1 MKRKPLIITLSLA
14 CTLTLCG
21 GVFTACGGDRKI
33 DVIES
38 DDGYEWKYNQAF
50 ADETDADMK
59 IDGKLNESRWTDK
72 NWLTHRE
79 QNVEMRYTT
88 SFSEKG
94 LYIAAEAKDAR
105 MQWNDTRAFMNN
117 SSFFFY
123 VISNEATEY
132 HAFDCLG
139 FYVDELHSACRQQ
152 TRFSAKANRT
162 EEGGTPTLTA
172 EFFASWEAL
181 NYEVN
186 EETGMPDEVRFIPAY
201 RYVVGVGSQENTFLK
216 PALAE
221 LGGNKVRN
229 AYAFDGDGYINVDV
243 EGADLGNG
251 NNGFAKSDGWDLSNV
266 KGGENGVG
274 KSIKSS
280 LYGDQAIFF
289 KGIES
294 SRYSYSVDIKYDR
307 KIVGTFPA
315 AGVLDMKS
323 ATDFNIMRFHGDDFT
338 NSGKKEFRYFLLDF
352 HSNRSDKQYGYYKAG
367 TGSDTVNVRV
377 IKDDT
382 RYYYIFNGVYEFSVD
397 LDWLGG
403 KTVPGFYTFDAE
415 VEFADW
421 EVTDY
426 EGAGKDEAFN
436 ALCAQYMD
444 TVKLSSDVSG
454 GTITADKLAVAAG
467 SGETVKLFVTPS
479 RGYML
484 TDFTVNG
491 TSEYDTVVAELQ
503 NGVYELTPQGT
514 TQIGATFSALPAAST
529 IRLTGTV
536 KSSSGRVHIGL
547 PYSVKSSE
555 QANENLLY
563 NYGAT
568 TSAGLFD
575 ITLLKAGTYTIGGRT
590 VVCDGKYTLGFE
602 GIFPRGEASSFTIDT
617 TDDKFGG
624 SYYNWGEVVV
634 NPLKVSQMTEN
645 ADGEIQTTHTTYQSV
660 VFSYYLEN
668 NTVTGSFQLD
678 MTVNASND
686 KWPCYGLTIEDE
698 NNNSVQFFAAGV
710 NVYRIM
716 SSYDGVNYKQVENK
730 PATYKDGV
738 SVQRLVYNE
747 NTDEF
752 KFYVNGVL
760 FDTVKRSDYLTGSTF
775 RYGPVGY
782 MSGADGSNS
791 AVTEDNPF
799 ATFTKP
805 VETKEFTLTLPNG
818 ATLKTSDGT
827 VIADGKVPI
836 LSTVTVTIPFTDGFN
851 YTVYVDGVPVETEMK
866 DGNAVATFEVSAHS
880 TVTYKR
886 AYSVGGSVAIGSSY
900 EALAASEKLEDAV
913 VMAAGENGE
922 VVAIAKANDAGAF
935 TLVLPE
941 GIFFVAAKGINLIS
955 DAVQIT
961 VEERGIDIDLQLE
974 LDKPAISEQLF
985 ETQLD
990 YDVKTGNYHMNGVHG
1005 QKAGGYL
1012 AGANA
1017 SGAYVA
1023 SVTMSDLGE
1032 DWPSGGFIVGTSS
1045 SKYVKFEIV
1054 KATESRKTYIL
1065 RIKDAVTN
1073 GEALWWFDDVEEF
1086 KQYNSLTEFDFKVVH
1101 SGEMY
1106 YVFLGNNLL
1115 VSVSEELTI
1124 GSTTIKAAV
1133 GKGDAKI
1140 GLYGEEVITFG
1151 DWNYSFDAAVI
1162 KALIGRTVTFADG
1175 MTATAGGK
1183 PITNGEVLLGDKV
1196 EVTID
1201 VPAGQHYNILVD
1213 GNAVETKNENGKA
1226 TATFTVTGN
1235 NEVTYAVA
1243 YRATGTV
1250 AGGDENTVITI
1261 ATENGQIVYTGTGA
1275 SFETTL
1281 SNGKYVV
1288 TAQGTDKVSGGV
1300 KFTVNGAAQDDLN
1313 VEMQLPKLLPQGIPN
1328 GWGVDTG
1335 AFTYDPATGKYFGE
1349 QGTFYTGKIANV
1361 SAQKGSAWAVSA
1373 TVNILS
1379 ESAWPSAGI
1388 LLMGGT
1394 PATQNVKFEILR
1406 NTDANVYWLR
1416 VRDLASGSDNKTTF
1430 QIIHNT
1436 DNNAWLRDNQAK
1448 LQGDVK
1454 LTLVSNRSEYYLF
1467 IGEEMVL
1474 AVTGDDASKVTRA
1487 LGEGNISV
1495 GFYCEHN
1502 VMFSDWSFASDYDE
1516 MYGYIGKTLT
1526 ATDFE
1531 VRVNGVAATD
1541 NKVLFGDSV
1550 TVSMSIS
1557 AGQSVSILVDGKAV
1571 ETNIADGKATA
1582 TFTVTGN
1589 HTVTYTLAYVVSG
1602 SVTGGDENTV
1612 ITITPEGGS
1621 TPVYTGKGTSF
1632 ETTLANGAYVVTAQ
1646 GSDKVSGG
1654 VKFTVENGGV
1664 SDIVVALDRLK
1675 LTETIKNEWAE
1686 IAYDAAS
1693 GTYRVYSDIS
1703 YNNGGY
1709 FGSVTAGETF
1719 VLKATIGEFTG
1730 QYPSAGFAVQTA
1742 GGCVRFA
1749 LRWRPEGDWQCYD
1762 SLSWN
1767 TAGVN
1772 TDRGRIETNP
1782 FVNGSAEIA
1791 LVYNHGT
1798 YYFFA
1803 GDTLLFSESGYDAA
1817 NGKVGLFCERNIT
1830 YTDWSYSAERD
1841 DASSFIGGKTVT
1853 ATGMKIAVNG
1863 TAVTN
1868 GAALLGDKV
1877 TVSVSVAAGQ
1887 NVSILVD
1894 GKAIETNIADGKA
1907 TATFTVTGNHTVTHD
1922 VSFSVSG
1929 TVTGGDENS
1938 TIIMVNEAGDRVF
1951 TGSGTSFSVNLPNG
1965 VYYASAK
1972 TDAKMSNGEKI
1983 TVENAAV
1990 SNIVLNIDQPK
2001 INHYAFINQ
2010 WGGWTH
2016 NMITENTYED
2026 GKGVYHIPNHDY
2038 WAGVFDGG
2046 TFAKTADYV
2055 VKADCNIVLDTP
2067 NGGTVAGLAL
2077 YSTNADDANNVKFE
2091 IVYDGGSYF
2100 LRVRGNNNGGFNKT
2114 YNSDNNDW
2122 VKNNQDVLK
2131 HNVTLAVV
2139 HKDNGYYVF
2148 INGTLVLSL
2157 TGQDATDI
2165 DNHIGTE
2172 NVQVGVYAEF
2182 EATYAEW
2189 SYSSDVS
2196 GYTLPN
2202 A

>member
-1 MKRKPLIITLSLA
+1 MKRKPLIIALSLA

-33 DVIES
+33 DIIES

-79 QNVEMRYTT
+79 KNVEMRYTT

-94 LYIAAEAKDAR
+94 LYIAAKAKDAR

-139 FYVDELHSACRQQ
+139 FYVDELNSACRQQ

-186 EETGMPDEVRFIPAY
+186 EDTGMPDEVRFIPAY

-229 AYAFDGDGYINVDV
+229 AYAFDGNGYINVDV
-243 EGADLGNG
+243 EGAELGNG

-266 KGGENGVG
+266 KGGESGEE
-274 KSIKSS
+274 KSVKST

-338 NSGKKEFRYFLLDF
+338 NSGGKEFRYFLLDF

-444 TVKLSSDVSG
+444 TVKLPSDVSG

-467 SGETVKLFVTPS
+467 SGETVQLSVTPS

-575 ITLLKAGTYTIGGRT
+575 ITLLKAGTYTIGGRE
-590 VVCDGKYTLGFE
+590 VVCNGKYTLGFE

-617 TDDKFGG
+617 TDDKFVG

-645 ADGEIQTTHTTYQSV
+645 ADGKIQTTHTAYQSV

-760 FDTVKRSDYLTGSTF
+760 FDTVKRSDYLTGRTF

-805 VETKEFTLTLPNG
+805 VETKEFTLTLPDG

-827 VIADGKVPI
+827 EITDGKVPI

-851 YTVYVDGVPVETEMK
+851 YTVYVDGVPLETEMK

-886 AYSVGGSVAIGSSY
+886 AYNIGGSVQIGNSY
-900 EALAASEKLEDAV
+900 DALAASEKLADAV

-922 VVAIAKANDAGAF
+922 VVATAKANNAGAF

-941 GIFFVAAKGINLIS
+941 GTFFVAAKGKNLVS
-955 DAVQIT
+955 EAVQIT
-961 VEERGIDIDLQLE
+961 VEEGENDIDLQLE

-1005 QKAGGYL
+1005 QRAGGYL

-1017 SGAYVA
+1017 SGAYVV
-1023 SVTMSDLGE
+1023 SVTMSGLGE

-1106 YVFLGNNLL
+1106 YVFLGNDLL

-1196 EVTID
+1196 DVTID

-1235 NEVTYAVA
+1235 NAVTYVVA
-1243 YRATGTV
+1243 YQTSGTV
-1250 AGGDENTVITI
+1250 TGGDENTVITI

-1275 SFETTL
+1275 SFETML
-1281 SNGKYVV
+1281 ANGNYVV
-1288 TAQGTDKVSGGV
+1288 TAQESDKVSGGV
-1300 KFTVNGAAQDDLN
+1300 KFTVNGAAKDDLN

-1335 AFTYDPATGKYFGE
+1335 ALTYDPATGKYFGV
-1349 QGTFYTGKIANV
+1349 QGTFYTGKIANA

-1388 LLMGGT
+1388 LLMGAT

-1406 NTDANVYWLR
+1406 NTDENVYWLR
-1416 VRDLASGSDNKTTF
+1416 VRDLASGSDDKTTF

-1436 DNNAWLRDNQAK
+1436 DNNAWLKDNQAK
-1448 LQGDVK
+1448 LQGDVR
-1454 LTLVSNRSEYYLF
+1454 LTLVSNRSEYFLF
-1467 IGEEMVL
+1467 IGDELVL

-1487 LGEGNISV
+1487 LGDGNISA

-1502 VMFSDWSFASDYDE
+1502 VTFADWSFATDYDE

-1531 VRVNGVAATD
+1531 VQINGVAATD
-1541 NKVLFGDSV
+1541 NKVLLGDSV
-1550 TVSMSIS
+1550 TVLKSVA
-1557 AGQSVSILVDGKAV
+1557 AGQNVSILVDGKAV

-1589 HTVTYTLAYVVSG
+1589 HTVTYA
-1602 SVTGGDENTV
+1602 
-1612 ITITPEGGS
+1612 
-1621 TPVYTGKGTSF
+1621 
-1632 ETTLANGAYVVTAQ
+1632 
-1646 GSDKVSGG
+1646 
-1654 VKFTVENGGV
+1654 
-1664 SDIVVALDRLK
+1664 
-1675 LTETIKNEWAE
+1675 
-1686 IAYDAAS
+1686 
-1693 GTYRVYSDIS
+1693 
-1703 YNNGGY
+1703 
-1709 FGSVTAGETF
+1709 
-1719 VLKATIGEFTG
+1719 
-1730 QYPSAGFAVQTA
+1730 
-1742 GGCVRFA
+1742 
-1749 LRWRPEGDWQCYD
+1749 
-1762 SLSWN
+1762 
-1767 TAGVN
+1767 
-1772 TDRGRIETNP
+1772 
-1782 FVNGSAEIA
+1782 
-1791 LVYNHGT
+1791 
-1798 YYFFA
+1798 
-1803 GDTLLFSESGYDAA
+1803 
-1817 NGKVGLFCERNIT
+1817 
-1830 YTDWSYSAERD
+1830 
-1841 DASSFIGGKTVT
+1841 
-1853 ATGMKIAVNG
+1853 
-1863 TAVTN
+1863 
-1868 GAALLGDKV
+1868 
-1877 TVSVSVAAGQ
+1877 
-1887 NVSILVD
+1887 
-1894 GKAIETNIADGKA
+1894 
-1907 TATFTVTGNHTVTHD
+1907 

-1938 TIIMVNEAGDRVF
+1938 TIVMVNEAGDSVF
-1951 TGSGTSFSVNLPNG
+1951 TGKGTSFSVNLPNG
-1965 VYYASAK
+1965 VYYVSAK
-1972 TDAKMSNGEKI
+1972 TDAKMSKGEKI

-2010 WGGWTH
+2010 WGGWTY

-2055 VKADCNIVLDTP
+2055 VKADCNIVRDDPTVE
-2067 NGGTVAGLAL
+2067 TVAGLAL

-2091 IVYDGGSYF
+2091 IVYNGSYF
-2100 LRVRGNNNGGFNKT
+2100 LRVRGNNNGGFSKT

-2182 EATYAEW
+2182 EVTYAEW

>member
-162 EEGGTPTLTA
+162 EEGGTPTLKA

-243 EGADLGNG
+243 EGAELGNG

-266 KGGENGVG
+266 KGGENGAG

-367 TGSDTVNVRV
+367 TGIDTVNVRV

-426 EGAGKDEAFN
+426 ESAEKDEAFN

-444 TVKLSSDVSG
+444 TVKLPSDVSG

-467 SGETVKLFVTPS
+467 SGETVKLSITPS

-514 TQIGATFSALPAAST
+514 IQIGATFSALPAAST

-760 FDTVKRSDYLTGSTF
+760 FDTVKRSDYLTGITF

-805 VETKEFTLTLPNG
+805 VETKEFTLTLPDG

-990 YDVKTGNYHMNGVHG
+990 YGVKTGNYHMNGVHG

-1175 MTATAGGK
+1175 MTATVGGK
-1183 PITNGEVLLGDKV
+1183 PVTNGEVLLGDKV
-1196 EVTID
+1196 DVTID
-1201 VPAGQHYNILVD
+1201 VLAGQHYNILVD

-1235 NEVTYAVA
+1235 NAVTYAVA

-1261 ATENGQIVYTGTGA
+1261 ATDSGQIVYTGTGA

-1281 SNGKYVV
+1281 SNGNYVV
-1288 TAQGTDKVSGGV
+1288 TAQGT
-1300 KFTVNGAAQDDLN
+1300 
-1313 VEMQLPKLLPQGIPN
+1313 
-1328 GWGVDTG
+1328 
-1335 AFTYDPATGKYFGE
+1335 
-1349 QGTFYTGKIANV
+1349 
-1361 SAQKGSAWAVSA
+1361 
-1373 TVNILS
+1373 
-1379 ESAWPSAGI
+1379 
-1388 LLMGGT
+1388 
-1394 PATQNVKFEILR
+1394 
-1406 NTDANVYWLR
+1406 
-1416 VRDLASGSDNKTTF
+1416 
-1430 QIIHNT
+1430 
-1436 DNNAWLRDNQAK
+1436 
-1448 LQGDVK
+1448 
-1454 LTLVSNRSEYYLF
+1454 
-1467 IGEEMVL
+1467 
-1474 AVTGDDASKVTRA
+1474 
-1487 LGEGNISV
+1487 
-1495 GFYCEHN
+1495 
-1502 VMFSDWSFASDYDE
+1502 
-1516 MYGYIGKTLT
+1516 
-1526 ATDFE
+1526 
-1531 VRVNGVAATD
+1531 
-1541 NKVLFGDSV
+1541 
-1550 TVSMSIS
+1550 
-1557 AGQSVSILVDGKAV
+1557 
-1571 ETNIADGKATA
+1571 
-1582 TFTVTGN
+1582 
-1589 HTVTYTLAYVVSG
+1589 
-1602 SVTGGDENTV
+1602 
-1612 ITITPEGGS
+1612 
-1621 TPVYTGKGTSF
+1621 
-1632 ETTLANGAYVVTAQ
+1632 
-1646 GSDKVSGG
+1646 DKVSGG

-1675 LTETIKNEWAE
+1675 LTETIKNEWAG

-1767 TAGVN
+1767 TAGAN

-2148 INGTLVLSL
+2148 INGTLVLLL

>member
-21 GVFTACGGDRKI
+21 GVFTACRGGDRKI

-186 EETGMPDEVRFIPAY
+186 EDTGMPDEVRFIPAY

-229 AYAFDGDGYINVDV
+229 AYAFDGNGYINVDV
-243 EGADLGNG
+243 EGAELGNG

-266 KGGENGVG
+266 KGGENGEG

-338 NSGKKEFRYFLLDF
+338 NSGGKEFRYFLLDF

-444 TVKLSSDVSG
+444 TVKLPSDVSG

-467 SGETVKLFVTPS
+467 SGETVKLSVTPS

-514 TQIGATFSALPAAST
+514 TQIGASFSALPAAST

-590 VVCDGKYTLGFE
+590 VVCNGKYTLGFE
-602 GIFPRGEASSFTIDT
+602 GIFPRGEASLFTIDT
-617 TDDKFGG
+617 TDEKFGG

-645 ADGEIQTTHTTYQSV
+645 ADGKIQTTHTAYQSV

-805 VETKEFTLTLPNG
+805 VETKEFTLTLPDG

-827 VIADGKVPI
+827 EIADGKVPI

-886 AYSVGGSVAIGSSY
+886 AYNIGGSVQIGNSY
-900 EALAASEKLEDAV
+900 EALAVSEKLADAV

-922 VVAIAKANDAGAF
+922 VVATAKANNAGAF

-941 GIFFVAAKGINLIS
+941 GTFFVAAKGKNLVS

-961 VEERGIDIDLQLE
+961 VEEGENDIDLQLE

-1017 SGAYVA
+1017 SGAYVV
-1023 SVTMSDLGE
+1023 SVTMSKLGE

-1073 GEALWWFDDVEEF
+1073 GEALWWFDDIEEF

-1106 YVFLGNNLL
+1106 YVFLGNDLL

-1151 DWNYSFDAAVI
+1151 DWNYSFDTAVI

-1175 MTATAGGK
+1175 MTATVGGK
-1183 PITNGEVLLGDKV
+1183 PVTNGEVLLGDKV
-1196 EVTID
+1196 DVTID

-1235 NEVTYAVA
+1235 NAVTYAVA
-1243 YRATGTV
+1243 YRAAGTI
-1250 AGGDENTVITI
+1250 AGGDANTVITI

-1275 SFETTL
+1275 SFETMLANGTYYVTAINNTL
-1281 SNGKYVV
+1281 CSNAVSVTVSDSKVEDVTVELTKTVLVSEIGWDEIPYNRVTGNLTVTDVNKWNNGGYLKGALVENDGSFVIKATVKKYTEDWSSAGFAVKIGGKTYRFVMRCRGDNHNYDMVAWHNDATDQPAMPNEELKNNPFTKEGETAEIALVYHNGKYYYFVNSTLAHIV
-1288 TAQGTDKVSGGV
+1288 TES
-1300 KFTVNGAAQDDLN
+1300 
-1313 VEMQLPKLLPQGIPN
+1313 
-1328 GWGVDTG
+1328 DTG
-1335 AFTYDPATGKYFGE
+1335 AKQLGFFCERNITYTDWSYSTEK
-1349 QGTFYTGKIANV
+1349 QDV
-1361 SAQKGSAWAVSA
+1361 S
-1373 TVNILS
+1373 
-1379 ESAWPSAGI
+1379 E
-1388 LLMGGT
+1388 
-1394 PATQNVKFEILR
+1394 
-1406 NTDANVYWLR
+1406 
-1416 VRDLASGSDNKTTF
+1416 
-1430 QIIHNT
+1430 
-1436 DNNAWLRDNQAK
+1436 
-1448 LQGDVK
+1448 
-1454 LTLVSNRSEYYLF
+1454 F
-1467 IGEEMVL
+1467 IG
-1474 AVTGDDASKVTRA
+1474 
-1487 LGEGNISV
+1487 GNTV
-1495 GFYCEHN
+1495 
-1502 VMFSDWSFASDYDE
+1502 
-1516 MYGYIGKTLT
+1516 T

-1531 VRVNGVAATD
+1531 VQVNGIAATD
-1541 NKVLFGDSV
+1541 NKVLLGDQV
-1550 TVSMSIS
+1550 TVSMSVA

-1589 HTVTYTLAYVVSG
+1589 HTVT
-1602 SVTGGDENTV
+1602 
-1612 ITITPEGGS
+1612 
-1621 TPVYTGKGTSF
+1621 
-1632 ETTLANGAYVVTAQ
+1632 
-1646 GSDKVSGG
+1646 
-1654 VKFTVENGGV
+1654 
-1664 SDIVVALDRLK
+1664 
-1675 LTETIKNEWAE
+1675 
-1686 IAYDAAS
+1686 
-1693 GTYRVYSDIS
+1693 
-1703 YNNGGY
+1703 
-1709 FGSVTAGETF
+1709 
-1719 VLKATIGEFTG
+1719 
-1730 QYPSAGFAVQTA
+1730 
-1742 GGCVRFA
+1742 
-1749 LRWRPEGDWQCYD
+1749 
-1762 SLSWN
+1762 
-1767 TAGVN
+1767 
-1772 TDRGRIETNP
+1772 
-1782 FVNGSAEIA
+1782 
-1791 LVYNHGT
+1791 
-1798 YYFFA
+1798 
-1803 GDTLLFSESGYDAA
+1803 
-1817 NGKVGLFCERNIT
+1817 
-1830 YTDWSYSAERD
+1830 
-1841 DASSFIGGKTVT
+1841 
-1853 ATGMKIAVNG
+1853 
-1863 TAVTN
+1863 
-1868 GAALLGDKV
+1868 
-1877 TVSVSVAAGQ
+1877 
-1887 NVSILVD
+1887 
-1894 GKAIETNIADGKA
+1894 
-1907 TATFTVTGNHTVTHD
+1907 HD

-1929 TVTGGDENS
+1929 MVTGGDENS

-1951 TGSGTSFSVNLPNG
+1951 TGNGTSFSVNLPNG

-1972 TDAKMSNGEKI
+1972 TDAKMSKGEKI

-2038 WAGVFDGG
+2038 WAGVFDDG

-2055 VKADCNIVLDTP
+2055 VKADCNFVLDTP

-2139 HKDNGYYVF
+2139 HKNNGYYVF

-2172 NVQVGVYAEF
+2172 NIQVGVYAEF
-2182 EATYAEW
+2182 EVTYAEW

>member
-33 DVIES
+33 DIIES

-79 QNVEMRYTT
+79 KNVEMRYTT

-94 LYIAAEAKDAR
+94 LYIAAKAKDAR

-139 FYVDELHSACRQQ
+139 FYVDELNSACRQQ

-186 EETGMPDEVRFIPAY
+186 EDTGMPDEVRFIPAY
-201 RYVVGVGSQENTFLK
+201 RYVVGVDSQENTFLK

-229 AYAFDGDGYINVDV
+229 AYAFDGNGYINVDV
-243 EGADLGNG
+243 EGAELGNG

-266 KGGENGVG
+266 KGGESGEE
-274 KSIKSS
+274 KSVKST

-338 NSGKKEFRYFLLDF
+338 NSGGKEFRYFLLDF

-367 TGSDTVNVRV
+367 TGGDTVNVRV

-403 KTVPGFYTFDAE
+403 KTIPGFYTFDAE

-444 TVKLSSDVSG
+444 TVKLPSDVSG

-467 SGETVKLFVTPS
+467 SGETVQLSVTPS

-575 ITLLKAGTYTIGGRT
+575 ITLLKAGTYTIGGRE
-590 VVCDGKYTLGFE
+590 VVCNGKYTLGFE

-617 TDDKFGG
+617 TDDKFVG

-645 ADGEIQTTHTTYQSV
+645 ADGKIQTTHTAYQSV

-760 FDTVKRSDYLTGSTF
+760 FDTVKRSDYLTGHTF

-805 VETKEFTLTLPNG
+805 VETKEFTLTLPDG

-827 VIADGKVPI
+827 EITDGKVPI

-851 YTVYVDGVPVETEMK
+851 YTVYVDGVPLETEMK

-886 AYSVGGSVAIGSSY
+886 AYNIGGSVQIGNSY
-900 EALAASEKLEDAV
+900 EALAASEKLADAV

-922 VVAIAKANDAGAF
+922 VVATAKANNAGAF

-941 GIFFVAAKGINLIS
+941 GTFFVAAKGKNLVS
-955 DAVQIT
+955 EAVQIT
-961 VEERGIDIDLQLE
+961 VEEGEDDIDLQLE

-1017 SGAYVA
+1017 SGAYVV
-1023 SVTMSDLGE
+1023 SVTMSGLGE

-1106 YVFLGNNLL
+1106 YVFLGNDLL

-1175 MTATAGGK
+1175 MTATVDGK

-1196 EVTID
+1196 DVTID

-1235 NEVTYAVA
+1235 NAVTYVVA
-1243 YRATGTV
+1243 YQTSGTV
-1250 AGGDENTVITI
+1250 TGGDENTVITI

-1281 SNGKYVV
+1281 ANGNYVV
-1288 TAQGTDKVSGGV
+1288 TAQGSDKVSGGV
-1300 KFTVNGAAQDDLN
+1300 KFTVNGAAKDDLN

-1335 AFTYDPATGKYFGE
+1335 ALTYDPATGKYFGV
-1349 QGTFYTGKIANV
+1349 QGTFYTGKIANA

-1388 LLMGGT
+1388 LLMGAT

-1406 NTDANVYWLR
+1406 NTDENVYWLR

-1436 DNNAWLRDNQAK
+1436 DNNAWLKDNQAK
-1448 LQGDVK
+1448 LQGDVR
-1454 LTLVSNRSEYYLF
+1454 LTLVSNRSEYFLF
-1467 IGEEMVL
+1467 IGDELVL

-1487 LGEGNISV
+1487 LGDGNISV

-1502 VMFSDWSFASDYDE
+1502 VTFADWSFATDYDE

-1531 VRVNGVAATD
+1531 VQINGVAATD
-1541 NKVLFGDSV
+1541 NKVLLGDSV
-1550 TVSMSIS
+1550 TVLKSVA
-1557 AGQSVSILVDGKAV
+1557 AGQNVSILVDGKAV

-1589 HTVTYTLAYVVSG
+1589 HTVTYA
-1602 SVTGGDENTV
+1602 
-1612 ITITPEGGS
+1612 
-1621 TPVYTGKGTSF
+1621 
-1632 ETTLANGAYVVTAQ
+1632 
-1646 GSDKVSGG
+1646 
-1654 VKFTVENGGV
+1654 
-1664 SDIVVALDRLK
+1664 
-1675 LTETIKNEWAE
+1675 
-1686 IAYDAAS
+1686 
-1693 GTYRVYSDIS
+1693 
-1703 YNNGGY
+1703 
-1709 FGSVTAGETF
+1709 
-1719 VLKATIGEFTG
+1719 
-1730 QYPSAGFAVQTA
+1730 
-1742 GGCVRFA
+1742 
-1749 LRWRPEGDWQCYD
+1749 
-1762 SLSWN
+1762 
-1767 TAGVN
+1767 
-1772 TDRGRIETNP
+1772 
-1782 FVNGSAEIA
+1782 
-1791 LVYNHGT
+1791 
-1798 YYFFA
+1798 
-1803 GDTLLFSESGYDAA
+1803 
-1817 NGKVGLFCERNIT
+1817 
-1830 YTDWSYSAERD
+1830 
-1841 DASSFIGGKTVT
+1841 
-1853 ATGMKIAVNG
+1853 
-1863 TAVTN
+1863 
-1868 GAALLGDKV
+1868 
-1877 TVSVSVAAGQ
+1877 
-1887 NVSILVD
+1887 
-1894 GKAIETNIADGKA
+1894 
-1907 TATFTVTGNHTVTHD
+1907 

-1938 TIIMVNEAGDRVF
+1938 TIVMVNEAGDSVF
-1951 TGSGTSFSVNLPNG
+1951 TGKGTSFSVNLPNG
-1965 VYYASAK
+1965 VYYVSAK
-1972 TDAKMSNGEKI
+1972 TDAKMSKGEKI

-2010 WGGWTH
+2010 WGNWTY

-2055 VKADCNIVLDTP
+2055 VKADCNIVRDDPTVE
-2067 NGGTVAGLAL
+2067 TVAGLAL

-2091 IVYDGGSYF
+2091 IVYNGSYF
-2100 LRVRGNNNGGFNKT
+2100 LRVRGNNNGGFVKEF
-2114 YNSDNNDW
+2114 NSDNNDW

-2172 NVQVGVYAEF
+2172 NVQVGVYAEY
-2182 EATYAEW
+2182 EVTYAEW

>member
-21 GVFTACGGDRKI
+21 GVFTACRGGDRKI
-33 DVIES
+33 GVIES

-152 TRFSAKANRT
+152 TRFSARANRT

-186 EETGMPDEVRFIPAY
+186 GETGMPDEVRFIPAY

-229 AYAFDGDGYINVDV
+229 AYAFDGDGYINVDA
-243 EGADLGNG
+243 EGAELGNG

-266 KGGENGVG
+266 KGGEDGAG

-338 NSGKKEFRYFLLDF
+338 NSGGKEFRYFLLDF

-426 EGAGKDEAFN
+426 EGAGKDEAFH

-444 TVKLSSDVSG
+444 TVKLPSDVSG

-467 SGETVKLFVTPS
+467 SGETVKLSVTPS

-503 NGVYELTPQGT
+503 NGVYEITPQGT

-590 VVCDGKYTLGFE
+590 VVCNGKYTLGFE
-602 GIFPRGEASSFTIDT
+602 GIFPRGEESSFAIDT
-617 TDDKFGG
+617 TDEKFGG
-624 SYYNWGEVVV
+624 SYYNWGEIVV
-634 NPLKVSQMTEN
+634 NPLKVSQMAEN
-645 ADGEIQTTHTTYQSV
+645 ADGEIQTTHTAYQSV

-716 SSYDGVNYKQVENK
+716 SSYDGVHYKQLENK

-805 VETKEFTLTLPNG
+805 VETKEFTLTLPDG
-818 ATLKTSDGT
+818 ATLKTSDGME
-827 VIADGKVPI
+827 IADGKVPI
-836 LSTVTVTIPFTDGFN
+836 LSTVTVTIPFTDGYN

-866 DGNAVATFEVSAHS
+866 DGSAVATFEVSAHS

-886 AYSVGGSVAIGSSY
+886 AYNVGGSVAIGNSY
-900 EALAASEKLEDAV
+900 EALVASEKLADAV

-922 VVAIAKANDAGAF
+922 VVAVAKANAAGAF

-941 GIFFVAAKGINLIS
+941 GTFFVAAKGINLVS

-961 VEERGIDIDLQLE
+961 VEEGGNDTELQLE

-985 ETQLD
+985 KTQLD

-1012 AGANA
+1012 AGADA

-1065 RIKDAVTN
+1065 RMKDAVTN
-1073 GEALWWFDDVEEF
+1073 GEALWWFDDIEEF
-1086 KQYNSLTEFDFKVVH
+1086 KQYNSLTEFNFKVVH

-1106 YVFLGNNLL
+1106 YVFLGNDLL
-1115 VSVSEELTI
+1115 VSVSEELTL

-1133 GKGDAKI
+1133 GKGDVKI

-1183 PITNGEVLLGDKV
+1183 PVTNGEVLLGDQID
-1196 EVTID
+1196 VTID

-1235 NEVTYAVA
+1235 NAVTYAVA
-1243 YRATGTV
+1243 YQTSGTV
-1250 AGGDENTVITI
+1250 TGGDENTVITI
-1261 ATENGQIVYTGTGA
+1261 ATESGQIVYTGTGA

-1281 SNGKYVV
+1281 ANGNYVV

-1300 KFTVNGAAQDDLN
+1300 KVTVNGAAQDGLN
-1313 VEMQLPKLLPQGIPN
+1313 VEMQLPKLLPQGVPN

-1335 AFTYDPATGKYFGE
+1335 AFTYDPATGKYFGV

-1361 SAQKGSAWAVSA
+1361 SAQKGSIWAVSA

-1394 PATQNVKFEILR
+1394 PATQNVKFEIVR
-1406 NTDANVYWLR
+1406 NTDANPDIYLFR

-1436 DNNAWLRDNQAK
+1436 DNNAWLKDNQAK
-1448 LQGDVK
+1448 LQGDVR
-1454 LTLVSNRSEYYLF
+1454 LTLVSNHSEYYLF
-1467 IGEEMVL
+1467 IGNEMVFS
-1474 AVTGDDASKVTRA
+1474 VTGDDADKVTRA
-1487 LGEGNISV
+1487 LGDGNISV

-1502 VMFSDWSFASDYDE
+1502 VTFADWSFVTDYDE
-1516 MYGYIGKTLT
+1516 ICGYIGKTLT
-1526 ATDFE
+1526 ASNFE
-1531 VRVNGVAATD
+1531 VQVNGVAATD
-1541 NKVLFGDSV
+1541 NKVLLGDSV
-1550 TVSMSIS
+1550 TVSMSVA
-1557 AGQSVSILVDGKAV
+1557 AGQSVSILVDGKTV

-1582 TFTVTGN
+1582 TFTVTGDHSITYAASYTLSGVTSPN
-1589 HTVTYTLAYVVSG
+1589 ATIVCANGDGSEAKTTADAAGEFSVLLPNGTYYVSAETAAAVSDIKTITVNGASVSDCDIEVARAKVTETIFDGNKNFIFDKVNGSLYNDANEPIWAGGFLSAPTVAQGTDFKFSVIMKDMAVSPWPSAGLLLGTSKTEYVRFDLIRNSNDGIFGLQVRSAAAKESIMWLNGTPFANPFNGADGTLRIDLIYHGGWYSVYFNGTLVARYDENAALSDATIKSQLGSGELKFGIYAERAVTYTAWSVETENVAVPADAQLKGFDGITAFNYDTAAGAFKSVWSNNNQR
-1602 SVTGGDENTV
+1602 SVTDINVKSADEWVWSADVHVMSDWAYPSVGLALYDKNGAHDFIVKIIRLTPAETENNKDAQTCQLKIGNTDYGADAGGNATQQWVEQNKTAM
-1612 ITITPEGGS
+1612 
-1621 TPVYTGKGTSF
+1621 KGEMKMSF
-1632 ETTLANGAYVVTAQ
+1632 VHNANGYYL
-1646 GSDKVSGG
+1646 
-1654 VKFTVENGGV
+1654 FM
-1664 SDIVVALDRLK
+1664 
-1675 LTETIKNEWAE
+1675 
-1686 IAYDAAS
+1686 
-1693 GTYRVYSDIS
+1693 
-1703 YNNGGY
+1703 
-1709 FGSVTAGETF
+1709 
-1719 VLKATIGEFTG
+1719 
-1730 QYPSAGFAVQTA
+1730 
-1742 GGCVRFA
+1742 
-1749 LRWRPEGDWQCYD
+1749 GD
-1762 SLSWN
+1762 
-1767 TAGVN
+1767 
-1772 TDRGRIETNP
+1772 
-1782 FVNGSAEIA
+1782 A
-1791 LVYNHGT
+1791 LVWSAT
-1798 YYFFA
+1798 
-1803 GDTLLFSESGYDAA
+1803 GDGAA
-1817 NGKVGLFCERNIT
+1817 AITANWEEVNLGLFAEQESSVRNIT
-1830 YTDWSYSAERD
+1830 YS
-1841 DASSFIGGKTVT
+1841 
-1853 ATGMKIAVNG
+1853 
-1863 TAVTN
+1863 
-1868 GAALLGDKV
+1868 
-1877 TVSVSVAAGQ
+1877 
-1887 NVSILVD
+1887 
-1894 GKAIETNIADGKA
+1894 
-1907 TATFTVTGNHTVTHD
+1907 
-1922 VSFSVSG
+1922 
-1929 TVTGGDENS
+1929 
-1938 TIIMVNEAGDRVF
+1938 
-1951 TGSGTSFSVNLPNG
+1951 
-1965 VYYASAK
+1965 
-1972 TDAKMSNGEKI
+1972 
-1983 TVENAAV
+1983 
-1990 SNIVLNIDQPK
+1990 
-2001 INHYAFINQ
+2001 
-2010 WGGWTH
+2010 
-2016 NMITENTYED
+2016 
-2026 GKGVYHIPNHDY
+2026 
-2038 WAGVFDGG
+2038 
-2046 TFAKTADYV
+2046 
-2055 VKADCNIVLDTP
+2055 
-2067 NGGTVAGLAL
+2067 
-2077 YSTNADDANNVKFE
+2077 
-2091 IVYDGGSYF
+2091 
-2100 LRVRGNNNGGFNKT
+2100 
-2114 YNSDNNDW
+2114 
-2122 VKNNQDVLK
+2122 
-2131 HNVTLAVV
+2131 
-2139 HKDNGYYVF
+2139 
-2148 INGTLVLSL
+2148 
-2157 TGQDATDI
+2157 TDI
-2165 DNHIGTE
+2165 
-2172 NVQVGVYAEF
+2172 
-2182 EATYAEW
+2182 
-2189 SYSSDVS
+2189 S